1 MASYL
6 LLRSNK
12 ETGPFNLED
21 LIKAGLKAYDLVWV
35 QGKSAAWRYPGEI
48 EELKPYAPLVE
59 EQPYDRFYKKNTE
72 AAKEQSQPIV
82 QDQSYQKTFIKE
94 EPQPVEEQQS
104 YQKTFVKE
112 EEPAIEEKYAKY
124 IPKKSVFVTLPGQKT
139 AVVVQR
145 PVQPVQPEPDPEPTI
160 IVTENPAAQIKYSQ
174 PLDEIKEMYVKTLQ
188 ERKNKIA
195 RKTFAL
201 ASLKKVAVVAGL
213 ILLGL
218 LAGFLIK
225 SNSGKDML
233 ATQAVQQPSQTQ
245 IAANVPVPVP
255 TNQET
260 TTQQTDKNIAV
271 TTPPV
276 IQASDPA
283 PTVINMP
290 PAMKARLI
298 REERKQYED
307 SKVKKDPGT
316 QVPSVTQTFS
326 EPISRPLSN
335 DPVSGERNRQVRDN
349 QSNTSSNT
357 TDTKP
362 FSTRKKS
369 PIGSQVS
376 VTTNDYKRV
385 AFGGIRNL
393 EVTVT
398 NDSKFMLDKVIVEL
412 EYLKPNE
419 LPLRT
424 ETIQFHTISANGSS
438 TIKLPDTNRGIKVL
452 YKIVD
457 IQSAQSETALSGF

>member
-12 ETGPFNLED
+12 ETGPFSLED

-72 AAKEQSQPIV
+72 AATEESQPIV
-82 QDQSYQKTFIKE
+82 QEQSYQKPFVKQ
-94 EPQPVEEQQS
+94 EPQPVEEQPS

-112 EEPAIEEKYAKY
+112 ELPAIEEKYAKY

-139 AVVVQR
+139 AVAVQR
-145 PVQPVQPEPDPEPTI
+145 PVQQVQTEPVPEPTI
-160 IVTENPAAQIKYSQ
+160 TVTENPVAQIKYSQ

-188 ERKNKIA
+188 ERKHKIA

-201 ASLKKVAVVAGL
+201 ASLKKAAVVAGL

-225 SNSGKDML
+225 SNSGKDIL
-233 ATQAVQQPSQTQ
+233 ATQVVQQPSQ

-255 TNQET
+255 ANQET
-260 TTQQTDKNIAV
+260 ATQTGKSVPVN
-271 TTPPV
+271 TP
-276 IQASDPA
+276 ITRATDPA
-283 PTVINMP
+283 PAVINMP

-307 SKVKKDPGT
+307 SKLKKDPAV
-316 QVPSVTQTFS
+316 QMPSATQTFS
-326 EPISRPLSN
+326 QPISRPLSN
-335 DPVSGERNRQVRDN
+335 DPVTGERNRQVRDN

-362 FSTRKKS
+362 FTARKKS
-369 PIGSQVS
+369 AIESQVS

-398 NDSKFMLDKVIVEL
+398 NESKFMLDKVTVEL
-412 EYLKPNE
+412 QYLKPNE

-424 ETIQFHTISANGSS
+424 ETIQFHTIAANGSS